1 MTKSIILSIETS
13 CDETAASVIKNGNEI
28 MSNEVVTQMMTH
40 KKFGGVVPEVA
51 SRQHVEVMTQVIDEA
66 LSNANMT
73 MDDIDAIA
81 VTEGPGLI
89 GALLV
94 GVASAKALAFSH
106 QKPLIPVHHIAG
118 HIYANHLVKPLQFP
132 LIALIVSGGHT
143 ELIYMKNHLDFEIIG
158 ETRDDAVGEAYDKV
172 ARTIGLSYPGGPEV
186 DRLAQIGKDTLNFP
200 RVWLEKDSYD
210 FSFSGL
216 KSAVINTL
224 HNKKQKNEE
233 IVKEDV
239 ATSFQNSVVE
249 VLVGKTM
256 SAVKEYNVEHLIV
269 AGGVAANKGLR
280 SALEKESNKLGI
292 ELSVPPL
299 NLCTDNAAM
308 IGSVAHFLYENNRF
322 SDMKLNGKSS
332 LDIETFN

>member
-1 MTKSIILSIETS
+1 MSESIILSIETS

-28 MSNEVVTQMMTH
+28 ISNEVVTQMMTH

-51 SRQHVEVMTQVIDEA
+51 SRQHVEVMTTVIDEA
-66 LSNANMT
+66 LKNANMQ

-118 HIYANHLVKPLQFP
+118 HIYANHLVKPLEFP

-143 ELIYMKNHLDFEIIG
+143 ELIYMKNHLDFEVIG

-172 ARTIGLSYPGGPEV
+172 ARTIGLPYPGGPEV
-186 DRLAQIGKDTLNFP
+186 DRLAQIGQDTLNFP

-233 IVKEDV
+233 IIKEDV

-256 SAVKEYNVEHLIV
+256 AAVKDYDVQHLIV

-280 SALEKESNKLGI
+280 HTLEQKSNKLGI
-292 ELSVPPL
+292 DLSIPPL

-322 SDMKLNGKSS
+322 SNMKLNGKSS
-332 LDIETFN
+332 LDIEAF

>member
-1 MTKSIILSIETS
+1 MSESIILSIETS

-28 MSNEVVTQMMTH
+28 ISNEVVTQMMTH

-51 SRQHVEVMTQVIDEA
+51 SRQHVEVMTTVIDEA
-66 LSNANMT
+66 LKNANMQ

-118 HIYANHLVKPLQFP
+118 HIYANHLVKPLEFP

-143 ELIYMKNHLDFEIIG
+143 ELIYMKNHLDFEVIG

-172 ARTIGLSYPGGPEV
+172 ARTIGLPYPGGPEV
-186 DRLAQIGKDTLNFP
+186 DRLSQIGQDTLNFP

-233 IVKEDV
+233 IIKEDV

-256 SAVKEYNVEHLIV
+256 AAVKDYDVQHLIV

-280 SALEKESNKLGI
+280 HALEQKSNKLGI
-292 ELSVPPL
+292 DLSIPPL

-322 SDMKLNGKSS
+322 SNMKLNGKSS
-332 LDIETFN
+332 LDIEAF

>member
-1 MTKSIILSIETS
+1 MSESIILSIETS

-28 MSNEVVTQMMTH
+28 ISNEVVTQMMTH

-51 SRQHVEVMTQVIDEA
+51 SRQHVEVMTTVIDEA
-66 LSNANMT
+66 LKNANMQ

-118 HIYANHLVKPLQFP
+118 HIYANHLVKPLEFP

-143 ELIYMKNHLDFEIIG
+143 ELIYMKNHLDFEVIG

-172 ARTIGLSYPGGPEV
+172 ARTIGLPYPGGPEV
-186 DRLAQIGKDTLNFP
+186 DRLAQIGQDTLNFP

-210 FSFSGL
+210 FSLSGL

-233 IVKEDV
+233 IIKEDV

-256 SAVKEYNVEHLIV
+256 AAVKDYDVQHLIV

-280 SALEKESNKLGI
+280 HALEQESNKLGI
-292 ELSVPPL
+292 DLSIPPL

-322 SDMKLNGKSS
+322 SNMKLNGKSS
-332 LDIETFN
+332 LDIEAF

>member
-28 MSNEVVTQMMTH
+28 ISNEVVTQMMTH

-66 LSNANMT
+66 LSNANMK

-308 IGSVAHFLYENNRF
+308 IGSVAHFLYENNIF

>member
-1 MTKSIILSIETS
+1 MSESIILSIETS

-28 MSNEVVTQMMTH
+28 ISNEVVTQMMTH

-51 SRQHVEVMTQVIDEA
+51 SRQHVEVMTTVIDEA
-66 LSNANMT
+66 LKNANMQ

-118 HIYANHLVKPLQFP
+118 HIYANHLVKPLEFP

-143 ELIYMKNHLDFEIIG
+143 ELIYMKNHLDFEVIG

-172 ARTIGLSYPGGPEV
+172 ARTIGLPYPGGPEV
-186 DRLAQIGKDTLNFP
+186 DRLAQIGQDTLNFP

-233 IVKEDV
+233 IIKEDV

-256 SAVKEYNVEHLIV
+256 VAVKDYDVQHLIV

-280 SALEKESNKLGI
+280 HALEQKSNKLGI
-292 ELSVPPL
+292 SLSIPPL

-322 SDMKLNGKSS
+322 SNMKLNGKSS
-332 LDIETFN
+332 LDIEAF

>member
-1 MTKSIILSIETS
+1 MSESIILSIETS

-28 MSNEVVTQMMTH
+28 ISNEVVTQMMTH

-51 SRQHVEVMTQVIDEA
+51 SRQHVEVMTTVIDEA
-66 LSNANMT
+66 LKNANMQ

-118 HIYANHLVKPLQFP
+118 HIYANHLVKPLEFP

-143 ELIYMKNHLDFEIIG
+143 ELIYMKNHLDFEVIG

-172 ARTIGLSYPGGPEV
+172 ARTIGLPYPGGPEV
-186 DRLAQIGKDTLNFP
+186 DRLAQIGQDTLNFP

-233 IVKEDV
+233 IIEEDV

-256 SAVKEYNVEHLIV
+256 AAVKDYDVQHLIV

-280 SALEKESNKLGI
+280 HVLEQESNKLGI
-292 ELSVPPL
+292 DLSIPPL

-322 SDMKLNGKSS
+322 SNMKLNGKSS
-332 LDIETFN
+332 LDIEAF

>member
-1 MTKSIILSIETS
+1 MSESIILSIETS

-28 MSNEVVTQMMTH
+28 ISNEVVTQMMTH

-51 SRQHVEVMTQVIDEA
+51 SRQHVEVMTTVIDEA
-66 LSNANMT
+66 LKNANMQ

-118 HIYANHLVKPLQFP
+118 HIYANHLVKPLEFP

-143 ELIYMKNHLDFEIIG
+143 ELIYMKNHLDFEVIG

-172 ARTIGLSYPGGPEV
+172 ARTIGLPYPGGPEV
-186 DRLAQIGKDTLNFP
+186 DRLAQIGQDTLNFP

-233 IVKEDV
+233 IIKEDV

-256 SAVKEYNVEHLIV
+256 VAVKDYDVQHLIV

-280 SALEKESNKLGI
+280 HALEQKSNKLGI
-292 ELSVPPL
+292 DLSIPPL

-322 SDMKLNGKSS
+322 SNMKLNGKSS
-332 LDIETFN
+332 LDIEAF

>member
-1 MTKSIILSIETS
+1 MSESIILSIETS

-28 MSNEVVTQMMTH
+28 ISNEVVTQMMTH

-51 SRQHVEVMTQVIDEA
+51 SRQHVEVMTTVIDEA
-66 LSNANMT
+66 LKNANMQ

-118 HIYANHLVKPLQFP
+118 HIYANHLVKPLEFP

-143 ELIYMKNHLDFEIIG
+143 ELIYMKNHLDFEVIG

-172 ARTIGLSYPGGPEV
+172 ARTIGLPYPGGPEV
-186 DRLAQIGKDTLNFP
+186 DRLAQIGQDTLNFP

-233 IVKEDV
+233 IIKEDV

-256 SAVKEYNVEHLIV
+256 AAVKDYDVQHLIV

-280 SALEKESNKLGI
+280 HALEQESNKLGI
-292 ELSVPPL
+292 DLSIPLL

-322 SDMKLNGKSS
+322 SNMKLNGKSS
-332 LDIETFN
+332 LDIEAF

>member
-1 MTKSIILSIETS
+1 MSESIILSIETS

-28 MSNEVVTQMMTH
+28 ISNEVVTQMMTH

-51 SRQHVEVMTQVIDEA
+51 SRQHVEVMTTVIDEA
-66 LSNANMT
+66 LKNANMQ

-118 HIYANHLVKPLQFP
+118 HIYANHLVKPLEFP

-143 ELIYMKNHLDFEIIG
+143 ELIYMKNHLDFEVIG

-172 ARTIGLSYPGGPEV
+172 ARTIGLPYPGGPEV
-186 DRLAQIGKDTLNFP
+186 DRLAQIGEDTLNFP

-233 IVKEDV
+233 IIKEDV

-256 SAVKEYNVEHLIV
+256 AAVKDYDVQHLIV

-280 SALEKESNKLGI
+280 HALEQKSNKIGI
-292 ELSVPPL
+292 DLSIPPL

-322 SDMKLNGKSS
+322 SNMKLNGKSS
-332 LDIETFN
+332 LDIEAF

>member
-1 MTKSIILSIETS
+1 MSESIILCIETS

-28 MSNEVVTQMMTH
+28 ISNEVVTQMMTH

-51 SRQHVEVMTQVIDEA
+51 SRQHVEVMTTVIDEA
-66 LSNANMT
+66 LKNANMQ

-118 HIYANHLVKPLQFP
+118 HIYANHLVKPLEFP

-143 ELIYMKNHLDFEIIG
+143 ELIYMKNHLDFEVIG

-172 ARTIGLSYPGGPEV
+172 ARTIGLPYPGGPEV
-186 DRLAQIGKDTLNFP
+186 DRLAQIGQDTLNFP

-224 HNKKQKNEE
+224 HNKKQKNDE
-233 IVKEDV
+233 IIKEDV

-256 SAVKEYNVEHLIV
+256 AAVKDYDVQHLIV

-280 SALEKESNKLGI
+280 HALEEETGKLGI
-292 ELSVPPL
+292 DLSIPPL

-322 SDMKLNGKSS
+322 SNMKLNGKSS
-332 LDIETFN
+332 LDIEAF

>member
-1 MTKSIILSIETS
+1 MSESIILSIETS

-28 MSNEVVTQMMTH
+28 ISNEVVTQMMTH

-51 SRQHVEVMTQVIDEA
+51 SRQHVEVMTTVIDEA
-66 LSNANMT
+66 LKNANMQ

-118 HIYANHLVKPLQFP
+118 HIYANHLVKPLEFP

-143 ELIYMKNHLDFEIIG
+143 ELIYMKNHLDFEVIG

-172 ARTIGLSYPGGPEV
+172 ARTIGLPYPGGPEV
-186 DRLAQIGKDTLNFP
+186 DRLAQIGQDTLNFP

-216 KSAVINTL
+216 KSAVINIL

-233 IVKEDV
+233 IIKEDV

-256 SAVKEYNVEHLIV
+256 AAVKDYDVQHLIV

-280 SALEKESNKLGI
+280 HALEQKSNKLGI
-292 ELSVPPL
+292 DLSIPPL

-322 SDMKLNGKSS
+322 SNMKLNGKSS
-332 LDIETFN
+332 LDIEAF

>member
-1 MTKSIILSIETS
+1 MSESIILSIETS

-28 MSNEVVTQMMTH
+28 ISNEVVTQMMTH

-51 SRQHVEVMTQVIDEA
+51 SRQHVEVMTTVIDEA
-66 LSNANMT
+66 LKNANMQ

-118 HIYANHLVKPLQFP
+118 HIYANHLVKPLEFP

-143 ELIYMKNHLDFEIIG
+143 ELIYMKNHLDFEVIG

-172 ARTIGLSYPGGPEV
+172 ARTIGLPYPGGPEV
-186 DRLAQIGKDTLNFP
+186 DRLAQIGQDTLNFP

-233 IVKEDV
+233 IIKEDV
-239 ATSFQNSVVE
+239 TTSFQNSVVE

-256 SAVKEYNVEHLIV
+256 AAVKDYDVQHLIV

-280 SALEKESNKLGI
+280 HALEQKSNKLGI
-292 ELSVPPL
+292 DLSIPPL

-322 SDMKLNGKSS
+322 SNMKLNGKSS
-332 LDIETFN
+332 LDIEAF